1 VSSNDVFRLLEAK
14 VELERLQEAAE
25 ALSDGQETDLIRAQL
40 LHIQHALFEAERIVR
55 LAGIAAAPMPWWQ
68 EWQQTKESGSVE

>member
-25 ALSDGQETDLIRAQL
+25 ALFDGQETDLIRAQL
-40 LHIQHALFEAERIVR
+40 LHVQHALFEAERIAR

-68 EWQQTKESGSVE
+68 EWQQTKGSGPVE